1 MAREVLFV
9 KKIAAFALVALV
21 LTGCSSPEKQAEQ
34 AQKFVHNEAG
44 LVAAQRNAVVECDP
58 ANCDAAWA
66 LTKRYIEQ
74 HSDTPVTRADAVAID
89 TDVPSGSG
97 KASFSATRAAKGA
110 SATLT
115 LFAQCRSMYGPD
127 SAKGSDYDKCAEK
140 ILKTQNGYVAFL
152 RAHSSGR

>member
-1 MAREVLFV
+1 M

-21 LTGCSSPEKQAEQ
+21 LTACSSPEKQAEQ
-34 AQKFVHNEAG
+34 AQKFVHNEAN
-44 LVAAQRNAVVECDP
+44 LVDAQRNAAVDCEA

-74 HSDTPVTRADAVAID
+74 HSDTSITRADAVAID

-97 KASFSATRAAKGA
+97 KAAFSATRAAKGA

-115 LFAQCRSMYGPD
+115 LFAQCRGMYGPD
-127 SAKGSDYDKCAEK
+127 GAKGSDYDKCAEK
-140 ILKTQNGYVAFL
+140 ILKTQNGYVTFL
-152 RAHSSGR
+152 KTHASAQ